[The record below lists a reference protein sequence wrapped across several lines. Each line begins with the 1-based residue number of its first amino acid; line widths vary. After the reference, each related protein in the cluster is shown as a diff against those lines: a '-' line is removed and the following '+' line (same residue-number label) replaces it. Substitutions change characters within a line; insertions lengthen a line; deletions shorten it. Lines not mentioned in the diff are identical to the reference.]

1 MQGTNPPS
9 VEINESIISLLLK
22 LHSQLSGIPD
32 SYKPDEPAATT
43 TTTATAAPE
52 PSATESAENL
62 IGDGPFFIGR
72 LLRKIAAHNLDCRKC
87 ISDTRHKLWPRQ
99 QEREEEEKR
108 RENRER
114 EERRRRAK
122 ERQQKLMAEFAS
134 KQKQFMEK
142 TMEEQEAAAAN
153 QMDWST
159 EDEVL
164 VSKQEYHC
172 VICKKNSVSTE
183 DKPMGLIVLVQAT
196 SVVGH
201 RRRQGHGERGV
212 LPTNDEENYAQRKD
226 DTLSSE
232 FDRRVE
238 EMDRHFDRVS
248 ASIFVLVFTKFKPA
262 IKET

>member
-1 MQGTNPPS
+1 
-9 VEINESIISLLLK
+9 
-22 LHSQLSGIPD
+22 
-32 SYKPDEPAATT
+32 
-43 TTTATAAPE
+43 
-52 PSATESAENL
+52 
-62 IGDGPFFIGR
+62 
-72 LLRKIAAHNLDCRKC
+72 
-87 ISDTRHKLWPRQ
+87 
-99 QEREEEEKR
+99 
-108 RENRER
+108 
-114 EERRRRAK
+114 
-122 ERQQKLMAEFAS
+122 
-134 KQKQFMEK
+134 
-142 TMEEQEAAAAN
+142 MEEQEAAAAN

-248 ASIFVLVFTKFKPA
+248 GPAVFVLVFQSLNLQSEKSKNGKRVFYLAVRLSKQYLLLNLL
-262 IKET
+262 KHLYF